1 MRRHNKRN
9 ISGFTMMEMMG
20 AIAILVIAMAVAFPP
35 VLSLQR
41 DLRMM
46 QLDAE
51 AQQIYNSVQ
60 NRLSALKASGQ
71 ADLLFGE
78 TSIVDGKITE
88 RPADYPSGCPFDSKD
103 YGLYHLAS
111 GAGSNVARYLFT
123 RGMSAGKP
131 GSAEISSSLL
141 SGSFIVEMSPQT
153 GEVYSVYYWEP
164 TGRGRGDAINPAT
177 GEGTGITWA
186 EIKDLRS
193 RAERAPYNIGYYGGG
208 KLSELPQKK
217 EDSDPD
223 QFKDLALSLVN
234 SEELYASV
242 KSASIGKHATDPTFR
257 ISVVVEGLSYR
268 NWGQKTVWER
278 TYSPVSA
285 DPSTLL
291 TLRPDNDEVDVI
303 LDSMRGGLSFAEI
316 TKDAGILP
324 GSNVTVTIKVYCDI
338 GQDDPSQPLREQKT
352 TTNSLYQELKDN
364 RVKVSSVRH
373 LRNLDLRAACAKA
386 GAGDLGDY
394 TYNFARYTDI
404 ELEKDIEFDGNV
416 WKSNP
421 DCVSIKSRQD
431 FSGNGYNPL
440 KTFSPISASAEME
453 AQATYPLNGN
463 GHVLKN
469 FAISSDGDKTGI
481 FKDMFFTVN
490 NLNFQDPVVTGV
502 GNVGVLTG
510 DHRSGS
516 IKNCHVFS
524 TGKEGV
530 GVVGTGDNVGGLIG
544 VITGWVAVEDC
555 SAAID
560 VTGASHVG
568 GIAGACPNYTQ
579 LKDCNVGYVK
589 NDLNDPHPIHVTATG
604 DYAGGLTGYTTAL
617 ISGNHVLAD
626 VSGASHVGGLA
637 GEVSDGK
644 IEDSRVGDL
653 EDGITV
659 QITGTGDYVGGLTG
673 SCNQGGSGDM
683 VLASVRGNSYVGGLV
698 GSFEGDKFENCAVVV
713 REDAAEGEH
722 ELISATG
729 SFVGGAFGLQ
739 RGSVFNCTSAVS
751 VFAQGDGVGGL
762 VGWSS
767 GGLFGSSVHGNVQD
781 NGTVF
786 LPVVQADGNNVGGL
800 VGHRDGGGEI
810 ASDFAA
816 SYVSDGDGDGQC
828 FGGLIGYA
836 NDGNVRDS
844 YATGVVRGNAY
855 VGGFA
860 GYHKAGWWSTNFS
873 TSSSVEGSNCV
884 GGFVGYDQPDGNMQ
898 NCASYGKVSAGGGQN
913 VGGFAGAIGFSNAYG
928 SWANLMYLAGPGY
941 NDSFNNWYETG
952 IKKTYDEALSYDS
965 GVART
970 TESHP
975 FSEVLVGKNFPF
987 RPVSYNGATLP
998 YYGDWPTT
1006 N

>member
-1 MRRHNKRN
+1 M
-9 ISGFTMMEMMG
+9 
-20 AIAILVIAMAVAFPP
+20 
-35 VLSLQR
+35 
-41 DLRMM
+41 
-46 QLDAE
+46 
-51 AQQIYNSVQ
+51 
-60 NRLSALKASGQ
+60 
-71 ADLLFGE
+71 
-78 TSIVDGKITE
+78 
-88 RPADYPSGCPFDSKD
+88 
-103 YGLYHLAS
+103 
-111 GAGSNVARYLFT
+111 
-123 RGMSAGKP
+123 
-131 GSAEISSSLL
+131 
-141 SGSFIVEMSPQT
+141 
-153 GEVYSVYYWEP
+153 
-164 TGRGRGDAINPAT
+164 
-177 GEGTGITWA
+177 
-186 EIKDLRS
+186 
-193 RAERAPYNIGYYGGG
+193 
-208 KLSELPQKK
+208 
-217 EDSDPD
+217 
-223 QFKDLALSLVN
+223 
-234 SEELYASV
+234 
-242 KSASIGKHATDPTFR
+242 
-257 ISVVVEGLSYR
+257 
-268 NWGQKTVWER
+268 
-278 TYSPVSA
+278 
-285 DPSTLL
+285 
-291 TLRPDNDEVDVI
+291 RPDNDEVDVI

-324 GSNVTVTIKVYCDI
+324 GSDVTVTIKVYCDI

-386 GAGDLGDY
+386 GAAHIERSDY
-394 TYNFARYTDI
+394 TWNFANYTDI

-421 DCVSIKSRQD
+421 DCVSIQSRQD
-431 FSGNGYNPL
+431 SGNGYNPL

-469 FAISSDGDKTGI
+469 FAISSDGEKTGI

-510 DHRSGS
+510 DHKSGS

-568 GIAGACPNYTQ
+568 GIAGACPKYTQ

-637 GEVSDGK
+637 GEASKGK

-673 SCNQGGSGDM
+673 SCDQGGSGDM

-713 REDAAEGEH
+713 REGAAEGKR

-739 RGSVFNCTSAVS
+739 KGSVFNCTSAVS

-767 GGLFGSSVHGNVQD
+767 GGLFGSSVHGNVQG

-786 LPVVQADGNNVGGL
+786 ASSSSRLTATELEDL
-800 VGHRDGGGEI
+800 WAYRRRRGEI
-810 ASDFAA
+810 VGDFAA
-816 SYVSDGDGDGQC
+816 SALRLGRRRRGQC
-828 FGGLIGYA
+828 FGGLVLL
-836 NDGNVRDS
+836 DTPTVM
-844 YATGVVRGNAY
+844 AT
-855 VGGFA
+855 
-860 GYHKAGWWSTNFS
+860 
-873 TSSSVEGSNCV
+873 CV
-884 GGFVGYDQPDGNMQ
+884 TAMPW
-898 NCASYGKVSAGGGQN
+898 AS
-913 VGGFAGAIGFSNAYG
+913 
-928 SWANLMYLAGPGY
+928 
-941 NDSFNNWYETG
+941 
-952 IKKTYDEALSYDS
+952 
-965 GVART
+965 
-970 TESHP
+970 
-975 FSEVLVGKNFPF
+975 
-987 RPVSYNGATLP
+987 
-998 YYGDWPTT
+998 
-1006 N
+1006 